1 MAANISNNVIINHV
15 DIFICTHTPH
25 CIENCSSV
33 FENIENIENNEN
45 NENNENIPMMCSI
58 NSERFTHWRPAYLP
72 TYNELKKAY
81 IKRNN
86 IMKSITNE
94 ESIIEFDKHFNF
106 PHSLFPQLYNE
117 DEHFEFENIKNGTIE
132 PPRPDIREFLD
143 PNVQIRIGYIKS

>member
-45 NENNENIPMMCSI
+45 NENIPMMCSI

-81 IKRNN
+81 VKRNN
-86 IMKSITNE
+86 IIKSITNE
-94 ESIIEFDKHFNF
+94 ESIIEFDKYFNF

-132 PPRPDIREFLD
+132 PPRSDIREFLD

>member
-15 DIFICTHTPH
+15 DIFICTHTPQ

-33 FENIENIENNEN
+33 FENIENIENTH
-45 NENNENIPMMCSI
+45 MTRSI

>member
-15 DIFICTHTPH
+15 DIFICTHTPQ

-33 FENIENIENNEN
+33 FENIENIENTH
-45 NENNENIPMMCSI
+45 MTRSI

-81 IKRNN
+81 VKRNN